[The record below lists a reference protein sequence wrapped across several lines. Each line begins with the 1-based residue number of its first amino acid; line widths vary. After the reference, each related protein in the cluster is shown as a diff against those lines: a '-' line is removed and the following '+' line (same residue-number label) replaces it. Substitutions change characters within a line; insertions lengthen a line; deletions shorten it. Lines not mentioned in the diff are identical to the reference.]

1 MQTRLI
7 VDPIST
13 CNSPEP
19 NMNASGTTTCRFTK
33 CDIIPV
39 DVETC
44 LRNEKNDMVNY
55 ISGFDYMP
63 NVCISYYYFYFVGII
78 ITYRI

>member
-19 NMNASGTTTCRFTK
+19 NINASGTTTCRLTK

-39 DVETC
+39 AVET
-44 LRNEKNDMVNY
+44 
-55 ISGFDYMP
+55 
-63 NVCISYYYFYFVGII
+63 
-78 ITYRI
+78 

>member
-19 NMNASGTTTCRFTK
+19 NMKASGTTTCRFTK

-39 DVETC
+39 AVETC
-44 LRNEKNDMVNY
+44 KNQRRTKHVEQKKIKKKNKAKKH
-55 ISGFDYMP
+55 
-63 NVCISYYYFYFVGII
+63 
-78 ITYRI
+78 RKQRK